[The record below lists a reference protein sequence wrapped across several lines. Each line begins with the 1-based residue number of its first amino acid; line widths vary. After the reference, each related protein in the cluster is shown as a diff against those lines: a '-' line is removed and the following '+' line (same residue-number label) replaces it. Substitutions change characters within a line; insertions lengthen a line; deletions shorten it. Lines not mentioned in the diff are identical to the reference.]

1 MSRCDAPVAFI
12 YLPSNNRLT
21 SKLVPLRLCYHA
33 CCAHVGATSSPMVML
48 RVAGATSRCSARA
61 AGRRDTPFCYAAVR
75 QPGRGVSMTDTALLT
90 GFEAYGG
97 RSLNPSA
104 QLAAALDGAEIGG
117 LRVVGRTSPV
127 SIAGLSER
135 IDAWLDDLR
144 PALVIALGL
153 WPGEPM
159 IRLERYAVNLA
170 DFEIADNSGTRL
182 SDASVPAGDATALAS
197 TLPLRAIEHALLAD
211 GIPARLSNTA
221 GTYLCNA
228 TLYGLLRAI
237 RKRGLDVPCGFI
249 HLPYLPAQVAGMLSE
264 ARAGHLEINQRADL
278 ASMDYKVMERALR
291 LAIGVT
297 AAELQKPSTR

>member
-1 MSRCDAPVAFI
+1 
-12 YLPSNNRLT
+12 
-21 SKLVPLRLCYHA
+21 
-33 CCAHVGATSSPMVML
+33 
-48 RVAGATSRCSARA
+48 
-61 AGRRDTPFCYAAVR
+61 
-75 QPGRGVSMTDTALLT
+75 MTDTALIT
-90 GFEAYGG
+90 GFEPYGG

-182 SDASVPAGDATALAS
+182 SDAAIAAGDATALAS

-249 HLPYLPAQVAGMLSE
+249 HLPYLPAQVVGMLSE

-278 ASMDYKVMERALR
+278 ASMDYRVIERALH
-291 LAIGVT
+291 LVDQI
-297 AAELQKPSTR
+297 